1 MPPRGA
7 AAALLCALACAALA
21 VNPLDSNTGGWVT
34 CSVQDAVCECKG
46 SVRYG
51 AMTSWSVHDDVR
63 GPISCSRAEFD
74 DPLFGVFKHCECK
87 EEWLPCASEDG
98 ACRCEGSVRYGAA
111 ANWTVKHGVT
121 GPIACTVAEFGDPA
135 PGITKAC
142 ECIAVDTC
150 TDLTF
155 ANGSTWHDSR
165 GAAFTCEWYDAT
177 DARCSTY
184 GQENENVFTANEACC
199 VCGGGKRTH
208 TEGTTNGTLPP
219 VPTPMPMPA
228 PDDWV
233 PCSVQDA
240 VCECKGSVR
249 YGAMTSWSVHD
260 DVRGPISCS
269 RAEFDDPLFG
279 VFKHCE

>member
-98 ACRCEGSVRYGAA
+98 ACWCEGSVRYGAA
-111 ANWTVKHGVT
+111 ANWTVKNEVRGT
-121 GPIACTVAEFGDPA
+121 IACTVAEFGDPA
-135 PGITKAC
+135 PGVTKAC

-155 ANGSTWHDSR
+155 ANGSAWHDSR
-165 GAAFTCEWYDAT
+165 GAAFTCEWYGGDAS
-177 DARCSTY
+177 RCPADSR
-184 GQENENVFTANEACC
+184 ANHNIFKAVESCC

-208 TEGTTNGTLPP
+208 TEGTTDAPLPVSSDAPSLVPAPLPTLAPTPVPSIAPTP
-219 VPTPMPMPA
+219 VPTPVSTASPTPA
-228 PDDWV
+228 PGLV
-233 PCSVQDA
+233 PS
-240 VCECKGSVR
+240 ETP
-249 YGAMTSWSVHD
+249 TSAATSA
-260 DVRGPISCS
+260 PT
-269 RAEFDDPLFG
+269 A
-279 VFKHCE
+279 